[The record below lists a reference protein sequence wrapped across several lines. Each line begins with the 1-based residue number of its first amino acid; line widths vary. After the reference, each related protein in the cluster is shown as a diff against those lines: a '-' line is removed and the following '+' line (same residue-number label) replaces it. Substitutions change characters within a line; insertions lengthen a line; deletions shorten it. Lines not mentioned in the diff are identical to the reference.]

1 VLSIYTLQIFCKCFY
16 KRARERERERER
28 DDVYCMYVHVC
39 ACPHSL
45 PFDKM
50 LKEIEW
56 HFETLTSKGEMREV
70 CLVLTLK
77 SPQKKKRKKEKDKRK
92 KRKNKTC
99 K

>member
-1 VLSIYTLQIFCKCFY
+1 
-16 KRARERERERER
+16 
-28 DDVYCMYVHVC
+28 MYVH
-39 ACPHSL
+39 ALTHSLTHSL

-77 SPQKKKRKKEKDKRK
+77 SQKK
-92 KRKNKTC
+92 NLQ
-99 K
+99 